1 MKKTLLLP
9 HRWQKI
15 GIIVLI
21 PSTLLLILSLIGEL
35 TEVFSL
41 SLSINNIR
49 EMIGREPVPF
59 VAESLATFMKFNAD
73 SNLLGT
79 LIDILF
85 IIGCILTGFSKIK
98 NEDEY
103 YTHLRLQAV
112 MIAVYTAAAV
122 QIIGELC
129 CWGISYLVFLSISYK
144 IAALIFIIAFY
155 IMVAASKKNLTNE
168 E

>member
-1 MKKTLLLP
+1 
-9 HRWQKI
+9 
-15 GIIVLI
+15 
-21 PSTLLLILSLIGEL
+21 
-35 TEVFSL
+35 
-41 SLSINNIR
+41 
-49 EMIGREPVPF
+49 MIGREPVPF

-79 LIDILF
+79 LVDILF

-112 MIAVYTAAAV
+112 MIAVYTTAAV